1 MKSRPTARTS
11 AFTLIELLVVIAI
24 IGILAAMLLPSLAR
38 AKEVARR
45 ARCTSNL
52 HQISL
57 ANMLYADDNNSTYPP
72 RCNRPGNLT
81 NGVRWP
87 TLLLNYYQTP
97 AILLCPSETTI
108 SPATSGTNNNF
119 PPDTLPRSYFINGF
133 NDGYQD
139 AYGVSWQN
147 IPFTAMRE
155 SGIFLPSAT
164 IIFSEK
170 MASAGDF
177 YMDYFDY
184 DDGLKLDQDKHS
196 RCQANTNLGG
206 AMYGFV
212 DGSTQFLKVNGS
224 LSPVVL
230 WCTDPLYRNGTTP
243 PPDTPPSL

>member
-87 TLLLNYYQTP
+87 TL
-97 AILLCPSETTI
+97 PSETTI

-206 AMYGFV
+206 RCMA
-212 DGSTQFLKVNGS
+212 
-224 LSPVVL
+224 L
-230 WCTDPLYRNGTTP
+230 WTAALN
-243 PPDTPPSL
+243 S